1 MIVND
6 ERVITED
13 KEYVNVV

>member
-13 KEYVNVV
+13 KEYINVV